1 MGGVVRQG
9 VCGAALSEHHAELRR
24 GVRGLQLCARGAALL
39 ARRQV
44 EQPVRRRL
52 RDVDGAGQDKKE
64 VRHRGRACRR
74 LRCAR
79 AMGRRGRRQ
88 QAVRRRRVARLR
100 GRLRLRLPERH
111 RAHHRLR
118 RDHGGDISQA
128 VVRSHAHRRRSGQ
141 SVHLAAVR
149 AVCPRSYWCA
159 SQAWRAGA
167 ARCALSRVRGG
178 RRRVSVG
185 RNECVVGASCVMLDE
200 VVMCSE
206 FRRESVLLSLGVKPC
221 F

>member
-1 MGGVVRQG
+1 MRASTVGSAHPLGVL
-9 VCGAALSEHHAELRR
+9 ALTCTPTASPHLL
-24 GVRGLQLCARGAALL
+24 LQVVTLEN
-39 ARRQV
+39 V
-44 EQPVRRRL
+44 
-52 RDVDGAGQDKKE
+52 
-64 VRHRGRACRR
+64 
-74 LRCAR
+74 
-79 AMGRRGRRQ
+79 AMY
-88 QAVRRRRVARLR
+88 L
-100 GRLRLRLPERH
+100 
-111 RAHHRLR
+111 
-118 RDHGGDISQA
+118 A
-128 VVRSHAHRRRSGQ
+128 VVNPNPNPNPNPNQVRPHAHRRRSGQ